1 MLTTLRR
8 IVLAFGQEPDL
19 DSALQSLV
27 SQVKTAMA
35 TQCCSIYLANEELQ
49 HFLLMASDGLAK
61 DSLGQVRIAFNEG
74 LVGMVGQREEPINI
88 ANAQRHPR
96 FKHAPE
102 VKEEAFN
109 AFLGTPI
116 IHQRRVLGIIS
127 VQQQESRQ
135 FNENEEA
142 FLVTLA
148 AQLATTLSSAESRGM
163 ISAMCKRVDKTHLRA
178 IPGASGLASGQC
190 FVSRPLADLRR
201 ITLTKQGNKSKQ
213 KKRLQLAIA
222 RAYRDMSQMRNRMS
236 GTIPKDTLDIFD
248 MYQQML
254 SSASIGD
261 DIEANIDAG
270 WDAQSAL
277 KLVIDRYV
285 AQFEAVED
293 SYIRERAVDIRDLGN
308 RVLLHLQDY
317 QQKHVR
323 LPDDL
328 ILVAQ
333 EVTASMLAE
342 YQHKGLRAIISLS
355 GSINSHAVILAR
367 ALGIPAIMGVGDLPL
382 TSFAERPAIVD
393 GYSGE
398 VFLSPSAEQVT
409 HYQRLMDEERELQ
422 QEVREVTELEPVT
435 EDGHAIELLMNAG
448 LVAEF
453 DQSMKHGSS
462 GIGLYR
468 TEIAFMERTSFPSEQ
483 EQVSAYQNVLASF
496 PGQTVVMRTL
506 DIGGDKT
513 LEYFP
518 INEANPFLGW
528 RGIRVTLDH
537 PEIFLVQVR
546 AMIRANIGQE
556 NLQILLPMITSLQEV
571 DEALRLIEQ
580 AFLEIAQEQS
590 VDIQK
595 PQVGVMIEVP
605 SLIFQISQLAERVD
619 FFSVGSNDLTQYL
632 LAVDRNNERVASLY
646 DAYHPA
652 VLRALNFIAKQ
663 SGEKNM
669 SLSLC
674 GELAA
679 EPGGAILLLAMGY
692 DKLSMNSFNIPR
704 IKWVIRHISLQHA
717 RQMLETCLQLDT
729 ADAVHQYI
737 NRQLEQLG
745 FGGFIRAGK

>member
-8 IVLAFGQEPDL
+8 IVLAFGQEPEL
-19 DSALQSLV
+19 DSALQTLV
-27 SQVKTAMA
+27 SQVKTAMN
-35 TQCCSIYLANEELQ
+35 TECCSIYLANQELQ

-61 DSLGQVRIAFNEG
+61 DSLGQVRIGFNEG
-74 LVGMVGQREEPINI
+74 LVGLVGQREEPINI

-102 VKEEAFN
+102 VKEDAFN

-116 IHQRRVLGIIS
+116 IHQRRVIGIIS
-127 VQQQESRQ
+127 VQQKESRQ
-135 FNENEEA
+135 FTENEEA
-142 FLVTLA
+142 FLVTLS
-148 AQLATTLSSAESRGM
+148 AQLATTLSSAESRGV

-178 IPGASGLASGQC
+178 IPGATGLASGQC
-190 FVSRPLADLRR
+190 FVSRPLADLQL
-201 ITLTKQGNKSKQ
+201 ITPTKQGNKSKQ
-213 KKRLQLAIA
+213 KKRLRIAIA
-222 RAYRDMSQMRNRMS
+222 RTYRDMSQMRSRMS
-236 GTIPKDTLDIFD
+236 GAIPQDTLEIFD

-254 SSASIGD
+254 SSASIGT
-261 DIEANIDAG
+261 DIEQNIDAG
-270 WDAQSAL
+270 WDAESAL

-285 AQFEAVED
+285 VQFEAVED

-317 QQKHVR
+317 QQKHTR

-333 EVTASMLAE
+333 EVTASLLAE

-367 ALGIPAIMGVGDLPL
+367 ALGIPAIMGVGNLPL
-382 TSFAERPAIVD
+382 TSFVGRPAIVD

-398 VFLSPSAEQVT
+398 VFLSPSVQQMQ
-409 HYQRLMDEERELQ
+409 HYQALMDEESELQ
-422 QEVREVTELEPVT
+422 QKVRQVTDLEPVT
-435 EDGHAIELLMNAG
+435 EDGHTIELLMNAG

-453 DQSMKHGSS
+453 DQSMKQGAS

-468 TEIAFMERTSFPSEQ
+468 TEIAFMERTRFPSEQ
-483 EQVSAYQNVLASF
+483 EQMSAYQNVLASF
-496 PGQTVVMRTL
+496 SGQSVVMRTL

-546 AMIRANIGQE
+546 AMIRANIGLE

-571 DEALRLIEQ
+571 DEALRLINQ
-580 AFLEIAQEQS
+580 AHQEIVQEQS
-590 VDIQK
+590 ISISMPK
-595 PQVGVMIEVP
+595 VGVMLEVP
-605 SLIFQISQLAERVD
+605 SMIFQISQLVERVD
-619 FFSVGSNDLTQYL
+619 FISVGSNDLTQYL

-646 DAYHPA
+646 DAFHPA
-652 VLRALNFIAKQ
+652 VLRALNYIAKQ
-663 SGEKNM
+663 SREKRV
-669 SLSLC
+669 SLCLC

-704 IKWVIRHISLQHA
+704 IKWVIRHISAHHA
-717 RQMLETCLQLDT
+717 RHMLETCLQLET
-729 ADAVHQYI
+729 AVAVRQYI
-737 NRQLEQLG
+737 NQQLEQLG

>member
-8 IVLAFGQEPDL
+8 IVLAFGQEPEL
-19 DSALQSLV
+19 DSALQTLV
-27 SQVKTAMA
+27 SQVKRAMD
-35 TQCCSIYLANEELQ
+35 TECCSVYLANQELQ

-61 DSLGQVRIAFNEG
+61 DSLGQVRIGFNEG
-74 LVGMVGQREEPINI
+74 LVGLVGQREEPINI
-88 ANAQRHPR
+88 ANAQAHPR

-116 IHQRRVLGIIS
+116 IHQRQVLGVIS
-127 VQQQESRQ
+127 VQQTESRQ

-148 AQLATTLSSAESRGM
+148 AQLATTLSSAESRGV
-163 ISAMCKRVDKTHLRA
+163 ISAMCKRVDKTHIRA
-178 IPGASGLASGQC
+178 IPGASGLAMGHC
-190 FVSRPLADLRR
+190 YVSRPLADLRR
-201 ITLTKQGNKSKQ
+201 VTPTKQGSKAKQ
-213 KKRLQLAIA
+213 KKRLRIAIA
-222 RAYRDMSQMRNRMS
+222 RTYRDLSKMRSRMQ
-236 GTIPKDTLDIFD
+236 GTIPGETLDIFD

-261 DIEANIDAG
+261 DVEEHIDAG
-270 WDAQSAL
+270 WNAESAL
-277 KLVIDRYV
+277 KLVIDGYV
-285 AQFEAVED
+285 VQFEAVD
-293 SYIRERAVDIRDLGN
+293 DQYIRERAVDIKDLGN

-317 QQKHVR
+317 QQKHTR
-323 LPDDL
+323 LPKDL

-342 YQHKGLRAIISLS
+342 YQHKNLKAIVSLS

-367 ALGIPAIMGVGDLPL
+367 ALGIPAITGVGDIPL
-382 TSFAERPAIVD
+382 TGFSERFAIID

-398 VFLSPSAEQVT
+398 IFLSPSAEQES
-409 HYQRLMDEERELQ
+409 HYRRLMAEETELQ
-422 QEVREVTELEPVT
+422 QQVRSVTESESVT
-435 EDGHAIELLMNAG
+435 EDGTSIELLMNAG

-453 DQSMKHGSS
+453 DHTMKHGAS

-468 TEIAFMERTSFPSEQ
+468 TEIAFMERSSFPSEQ
-483 EQVSAYQNVLASF
+483 EQVQAYRNVLTSF
-496 PGQTVVMRTL
+496 VSQPVVMRTL

-513 LEYFP
+513 LPYFP
-518 INEANPFLGW
+518 IQEDNPFLGW

-546 AMIRANIGQE
+546 AMIRANVDQK
-556 NLQILLPMITSLQEV
+556 NLQILLPMISSLQEV
-571 DEALRLIEQ
+571 DEALRLINQAYQEIQAEQ
-580 AFLEIAQEQS
+580 ARIIE
-590 VDIQK
+590 K
-595 PQVGVMIEVP
+595 PQVGAMLEVP
-605 SLIFQISQLAERVD
+605 SLIFQIPELAKRVD

-632 LAVDRNNERVASLY
+632 LAVDRNNGRVSSLY
-646 DAYHPA
+646 DAYHPG
-652 VLRALNFIAKQ
+652 VLRALNLIAKE
-663 SGEKNM
+663 SAAHNM
-669 SLSLC
+669 SVSLC

-704 IKWVIRHISLQHA
+704 IKWVIRHISYQHA

-729 ADAVHQYI
+729 AVAVHQYVDS
-737 NRQLEQLG
+737 QLDQLG